1 MHISGNLV
9 IQRRRRALRPS
20 VDLLDDRCL
29 LSAFSPAQLTQAYG
43 LGAIAFATPDRM
55 VTGDGSGDGKGLEK
69 DMQCRLDGHSPGDIP
84 LS

>member
-1 MHISGNLV
+1 
-9 IQRRRRALRPS
+9 
-20 VDLLDDRCL
+20 
-29 LSAFSPAQLTQAYG
+29 
-43 LGAIAFATPDRM
+43 M